1 MITSTKNAHIQE
13 LAQLHQKKYRLEQ
26 QMFLVEGPHLVEEA
40 HLAGW
45 LTQVL
50 SLNDTAYPN
59 TMLVNDA
66 VMNKLSTTKQPQGI
80 IGVCVKK
87 QIQANSDYI
96 LVIESND
103 PGNVGTLLRSALAFG
118 FHTVSIP
125 SHVDVTNDKV
135 LRASAGAIFYLQI
148 LDQSLEELRKQF
160 PKHQVIGA
168 SATGDVDLA
177 PKPPLM
183 LVVGHETKGVKPA
196 GIDQWMG
203 IQTTGVESLNAS
215 VAGSILMHQ
224 LRG

>member
-1 MITSTKNAHIQE
+1 MITSTKNALVQE
-13 LAQLHQKKYRLEQ
+13 LVQLHQKKHRLDKK
-26 QMFLVEGPHLVEEA
+26 MFLVEGPHLVEEA
-40 HLAGW
+40 HQAGW

-50 SLNDTAYPN
+50 STTDTPYPN
-59 TMLVNDA
+59 TTLVNE
-66 VMNKLSTTKQPQGI
+66 VVIHKLSTTKQPQGI

-87 QIQANSDYI
+87 QVLTSSDYL

-118 FHTVSIP
+118 FLTVSIP

-135 LRASAGAIFYLQI
+135 LRASAGAVFHLH
-148 LDQSLEELRKQF
+148 LLEHSLEELRTMY
-160 PKHQVIGA
+160 PKHKVIGA
-168 SATGDVDLA
+168 SATGDVGLQVS
-177 PKPPLM
+177 PPLM
-183 LVVGHETKGVKPA
+183 LVVGHETKGVKQA
-196 GIDQWMG
+196 GIDQWIG